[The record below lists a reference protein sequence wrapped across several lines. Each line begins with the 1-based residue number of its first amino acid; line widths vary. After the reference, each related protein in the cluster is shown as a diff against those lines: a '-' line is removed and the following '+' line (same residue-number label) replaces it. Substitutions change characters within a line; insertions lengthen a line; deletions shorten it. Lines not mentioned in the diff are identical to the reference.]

1 MHLFYIALA
10 LVATQPQQAAPPEI
24 RVTGTATASA
34 EPERAEIDLGV
45 VTQAATAKEAADA
58 NAEKLETVIA
68 AVREAIGTDGEIETQ
83 SYSLRPN
90 YNRPRDGS
98 ELTIAS
104 YTASNMIR
112 VSKIAID
119 DAAKVIDAATGAG
132 TTNVQ
137 RLQFTVE
144 DEEALRLR
152 ALADAAR
159 KARARAEA
167 LAGALGLDIVRVL
180 SVTEGEPVMVRP
192 YAAPTRMMQAEA
204 GRAQTPV
211 QPGEVEVRATVTLR
225 VEVAER

>member
-1 MHLFYIALA
+1 MYLCYIALA
-10 LVATQPQQAAPPEI
+10 LATPQPQQAAPPEI
-24 RVTGTATASA
+24 RVTGRATVSA

-45 VTQAATAKEAADA
+45 VTQEATAKEAADA
-58 NAEKLETVIA
+58 NAQKLETVIA
-68 AVREAIGTDGEIETQ
+68 AVREALGPDGEIETQ

-90 YNRPRDGS
+90 YTRPRDGS
-98 ELTIAS
+98 EARIAS

-112 VSKIAID
+112 VSRIPID

-144 DEEALRLR
+144 DEEALRLQ

-167 LAGALGLDIVRVL
+167 LAGALELDIVRVL
-180 SVTEGEPVMVRP
+180 SVTEGEPVVVRP
-192 YAAPTRMMQAEA
+192 YAAAAMMQADS
-204 GRAQTPV
+204 RAQTPV
-211 QPGEVEVRATVTLR
+211 EPGAVEVRVTVTLR

>member
-10 LVATQPQQAAPPEI
+10 LVTTQPQQIAPPEI

-45 VTQAATAKEAADA
+45 VTK
-58 NAEKLETVIA
+58 AEKLETVIA
-68 AVREAIGTDGEIETQ
+68 AVREAVGPDGEIETQ

-90 YNRPRDGS
+90 YTRPRDGS
-98 ELTIAS
+98 EATIAS

-112 VSKIAID
+112 VSKIAIG

-137 RLQFTVE
+137 RLQFTVD
-144 DEEALRLR
+144 DEEALKLQ
-152 ALADAAR
+152 ALADAALE
-159 KARARAEA
+159 ARARAEA

-180 SVTEGEPVMVRP
+180 SVTEGEPVVVRP
-192 YAAPTRMMQAEA
+192 YAAATMMQAEM

-211 QPGEVEVRATVTLR
+211 EPGAVEVRATVTLR

>member
-10 LVATQPQQAAPPEI
+10 LVTTQPQQAASAEI
-24 RVTGTATASA
+24 RVTGAATVRA

-58 NAEKLETVIA
+58 NAEKLEAVIT
-68 AVREAIGTDGEIETQ
+68 AVREALGPDAEIETQ

-90 YNRPRDGS
+90 YTRPRDGS
-98 ELTIAS
+98 EATIAS

-112 VSKIAID
+112 VTKIAID

-132 TTNVQ
+132 TTNLQ
-137 RLQFTVE
+137 RLQFTVD
-144 DEEALRLR
+144 DEESLRLQ
-152 ALADAAR
+152 ALADAALE
-159 KARARAEA
+159 ARARAEA

-180 SVTEGEPVMVRP
+180 SVTESEPVVVRS
-192 YAAPTRMMQAEA
+192 YAAATMMQAEV

-211 QPGEVEVRATVTLR
+211 EPGSVEVRATVTLR